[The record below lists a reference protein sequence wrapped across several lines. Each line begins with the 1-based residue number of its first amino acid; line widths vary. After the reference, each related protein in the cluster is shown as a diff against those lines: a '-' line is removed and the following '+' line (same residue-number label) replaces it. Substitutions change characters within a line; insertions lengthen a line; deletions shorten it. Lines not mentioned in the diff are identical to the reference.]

1 MANYD
6 VLKASMDKNGEV
18 MIRSDTGEKLEL
30 HKHNAEVR
38 LNKKKTSG
46 FDISLSLNIVLR

>member
-46 FDISLSLNIVLR
+46 YDISLSLNIVLR